1 MTITSIPL
9 GAEAIRAR
17 QAKLDERS
25 RETVTQRTRE
35 IRERRFEE
43 QARALGVILNSRDS
57 DS

>member
-17 QAKLDERS
+17 EAKLAERD
-25 RETVTQRTRE
+25 RETVTERTRE

-43 QARALGVILNSRDS
+43 QARSLGAILTHRDF
-57 DS
+57 D